1 MQAFKL
7 VSDDARFLSA
17 TSPADRL
24 FHVAKVPS
32 MRCITRDLQLAL
44 SLIVVAA
51 LSGCDML
58 GFHEWQWR
66 QKLTVSVM
74 TPEGLKSG
82 SSVTSARIEFP
93 PKWTGVGDAAGM
105 QRGGVT
111 GEAVALDLGEGRYL
125 FALLQGYTEWTAYT
139 AFFPELEGKA
149 LLKKEIFPY
158 LDRLVA
164 NTGQSRDVPREH
176 YPLLVTF
183 DDIADPTSVKRV
195 DPANFEASFGPGYR
209 LKSIAMSIT
218 DESVIEGRIQKM
230 LEWLGPYP
238 EPKLSPATGRTTD
251 IPFSR
256 SVSHGDF
263 IRR

>member
-1 MQAFKL
+1 
-7 VSDDARFLSA
+7 
-17 TSPADRL
+17 
-24 FHVAKVPS
+24 
-32 MRCITRDLQLAL
+32 MRCMRRNLQSAL

-93 PKWTGVGDAAGM
+93 PKWTGVGDAAGT

-149 LLKKEIFPY
+149 LLKKEKFPY
-158 LDRLVA
+158 LDQMVA
-164 NTGQSRDVPREH
+164 STGQSRDVPRKH

-183 DDIADPTSVKRV
+183 DEIN
-195 DPANFEASFGPGYR
+195 DPASVRRVNPGDLAATFGPGYR
-209 LKSIAMSIT
+209 LNAITLSIT
-218 DESVIEGRIQKM
+218 EEPVTAGPVNA
-230 LEWLGPYP
+230 LLPWLPDHYSKRFDGQRFGTI
-238 EPKLSPATGRTTD
+238 KTNN
-251 IPFSR
+251 PFANSLA
-256 SVSHGDF
+256 SGAFDTEKS
-263 IRR
+263 